1 MQSELHIL
9 VNVLSG
15 RAVWPAGLLENV
27 VLCFCI
33 ECGIGCDRISPSMI
47 RVLQGGKVPA
57 GNRKDGYGSIS
68 KNSIWSLACGS
79 DFAAPSLRS
88 NPAVEELYFDVAK
101 KT

>member
-1 MQSELHIL
+1 MEEIKKMQSELHIL

-47 RVLQGGKVPA
+47 RVLQGGEGASREQK
-57 GNRKDGYGSIS
+57 RWLWKHI
-68 KNSIWSLACGS
+68 
-79 DFAAPSLRS
+79 
-88 NPAVEELYFDVAK
+88 K
-101 KT
+101 KQYLVIGLWI